1 MENVMMCGDSA
12 EKLKEINDNSVDM
25 LCTDPPYGYSFMNK
39 GWDKVLPDTQIW
51 RECYRVLKPGAFIT
65 VMAAPR
71 TDVLWRISRDLEEAG
86 FDLSFSNIEWV
97 YHSGFPKASDISKMI
112 DKRFNAEREVVD
124 KVVLPYK
131 DKNRSPLKIDDGWNE
146 NSMKAEFDITEPAT
160 DIAKKYEGSKA
171 GFQPKPAREIIIVGM
186 KPFSEGSYI
195 DKVLNF
201 EALPENIKMT
211 YPLIQ
216 TPKPAKKEKN
226 INVEKYLVWENAEL
240 TQELTEL
247 NEHLKDISVDMM
259 SQVEDNEWNTI
270 SFGNNITEQSLKDFK
285 FITSIIS
292 KMIIELKTLNSSQ
305 PLSTKDYTLDVIRT
319 INKSGLNLVDYVE
332 NISQLKQN
340 TTNEKLEYLL
350 GVVSVVLPTLLR
362 IKEKGKTGNIHS
374 TVKPIKL
381 MSYLITLFTRPG
393 DFVLDP
399 FGGSGT
405 TGLACKLLDRNH
417 IYIDFTQEYYD
428 IAEERFQVSKQDLKK
443 LLKEKI
449 SNGQQELF

>member
-1 MENVMMCGDSA
+1 MNNETQMFCGDSA

-39 GWDKVLPDTQIW
+39 GWDKVLPDVNIW
-51 RECYRVLKPGAFIT
+51 RECFRVLKPGAFIT

-97 YHSGFPKASDISKMI
+97 YHSGFPKASDVSKMI
-112 DKRFNAEREVVD
+112 DKREGAEREVVGRYTRPD
-124 KVVLPYK
+124 GTDRNYENFNETNGVTSFNSDEYSKQG
-131 DKNRSPLKIDDGWNE
+131 RPLT
-146 NSMKAEFDITEPAT
+146 APAT
-160 DIAKKYEGSKA
+160 DLAKKYEGSKA

-195 DKVLNF
+195 DHVLNF
-201 EALPENIKMT
+201 EALPDNIKMT

-216 TPKPAKKEKN
+216 TPKPAKKEKDFGLGGEN
-226 INVEKYLVWENAEL
+226 KEKPGKEISLVYQNSRICVDCEKTYNGSNDHSNCSG
-240 TQELTEL
+240 Q
-247 NEHLKDISVDMM
+247 LKHK
-259 SQVEDNEWNTI
+259 EWNNQI
-270 SFGNNITEQSLKDFK
+270 KNNH
-285 FITSIIS
+285 
-292 KMIIELKTLNSSQ
+292 
-305 PLSTKDYTLDVIRT
+305 P
-319 INKSGLNLVDYVE
+319 
-332 NISQLKQN
+332 
-340 TTNEKLEYLL
+340 
-350 GVVSVVLPTLLR
+350 
-362 IKEKGKTGNIHS
+362 

-393 DFVLDP
+393 DWVLDP

-428 IAEERFQVSKQDLKK
+428 IAEERFKVSKQDLKK

-449 SNGQQELF
+449 SSGQQELF

>member
-1 MENVMMCGDSA
+1 MCGDS
-12 EKLKEINDNSVDM
+12 KVVLKEFNDNSVDM
-25 LCTDPPYGYSFMNK
+25 LCTDPPYSYGFMGK
-39 GWDKVLPDTQIW
+39 SWDKVFPDTEIW
-51 RECYRVLKPGAFIT
+51 RECHRVLKPGAFIT

-86 FDLSFSNIEWV
+86 FDLSFTNIEWV
-97 YHSGFPKASDISKMI
+97 YHSGFPKATDISKSI
-112 DKRFNAEREVVD
+112 DKRLGGEREVIGENPNHRNTESEVIP
-124 KVVLPYK
+124 LGFQGG
-131 DKNRSPLKIDDGWNE
+131 RSDG
-146 NSMKAEFDITEPAT
+146 SITAPST

-226 INVEKYLVWENAEL
+226 Y
-240 TQELTEL
+240 
-247 NEHLKDISVDMM
+247 
-259 SQVEDNEWNTI
+259 
-270 SFGNNITEQSLKDFK
+270 G
-285 FITSIIS
+285 
-292 KMIIELKTLNSSQ
+292 
-305 PLSTKDYTLDVIRT
+305 
-319 INKSGLNLVDYVE
+319 
-332 NISQLKQN
+332 
-340 TTNEKLEYLL
+340 TTNNPN
-350 GVVSVVLPTLLR
+350 VHPTC
-362 IKEKGKTGNIHS
+362 
-374 TVKPIKL
+374 KPIKL

-428 IAEERFQVSKQDLKK
+428 IAEERFNVSKDELKK
-443 LLKEKI
+443 LLKYEI
-449 SNGQQELF
+449 QQGN

>member
-1 MENVMMCGDSA
+1 MNNETQMFCGDSA
-12 EKLKEINDNSVDM
+12 EELLKLNDNSIDM
-25 LCTDPPYGYSFMNK
+25 LCSDPPYGYSFMNK

-51 RECYRVLKPGAFIT
+51 NECFRVLKPGAFIT
-65 VMAAPR
+65 IMAAPR

-97 YHSGFPKASDISKMI
+97 YHSGFPKATDISKSI
-112 DKRFNAEREVVD
+112 DKRQGAEREVVGENPNHRNTESE
-124 KVVLPYK
+124 VIPLGFQGG
-131 DKNRSPLKIDDGWNE
+131 RSDGT
-146 NSMKAEFDITEPAT
+146 ITAPAT
-160 DIAKKYEGSKA
+160 DLSKKYEGSKA

-186 KPFSEGSYI
+186 KPFEEGSYI

-201 EALPENIKMT
+201 EALPDNIKMT

-216 TPKPAKKEKN
+216 TPKPSKKEK
-226 INVEKYLVWENAEL
+226 
-240 TQELTEL
+240 
-247 NEHLKDISVDMM
+247 
-259 SQVEDNEWNTI
+259 
-270 SFGNNITEQSLKDFK
+270 SLG
-285 FITSIIS
+285 T
-292 KMIIELKTLNSSQ
+292 
-305 PLSTKDYTLDVIRT
+305 
-319 INKSGLNLVDYVE
+319 
-332 NISQLKQN
+332 
-340 TTNEKLEYLL
+340 TTNNH
-350 GVVSVVLPTLLR
+350 P
-362 IKEKGKTGNIHS
+362 

-393 DFVLDP
+393 DWVLDP

-428 IAEERFQVSKQDLKK
+428 IAEERFNVSKQDLKK